1 MYQYKYVFAQ
11 LIAFLP
17 INHQLSSCGH
27 KKRDQPKRTGPFH
40 YIRVMITPQQQPVR
54 RLDDTEYQ
62 LLTELV

>member
-27 KKRDQPKRTGPFH
+27 KKRDLPNWAGPFH
-40 YIRVMITPQQQPVR
+40 YIRVMITLQQLPVR